1 MDEKKGKP
9 DAFLY
14 FCKVILVD
22 MPQLCSLGQWHL
34 METVGVFF
42 LKEEYG
48 KFEESPFHPEIC

>member
-42 LKEEYG
+42 
-48 KFEESPFHPEIC
+48 FERRIWKV

>member
-22 MPQLCSLGQWHL
+22 MPQLCSLGQRHL

-42 LKEEYG
+42 L
-48 KFEESPFHPEIC
+48 